1 MALMI
6 CLAFTVS
13 ILAPYTQASAQPSNN
28 WVVHPLHTALF
39 TGYTTPHGY
48 TPTQMRTAYN
58 LPDAGG
64 AGKIIAII
72 TAYDNPYILNA
83 FNTFSHTY
91 NLPDNSS
98 GGLLVHKMPG
108 ITPADESWSLETC
121 LDVEWAHAIAPNATI
136 LLVEAKDNQGAS
148 MFDAITYATNQQG
161 VVAVSMSWGGEEE
174 SNQLLWDQY
183 FNKAGIEFFAASGD
197 NSEDVIY
204 PASSRYVVAV
214 GGTTLNLQADG
225 TVISEV
231 AWDDSGGG
239 TSKYEPLPSYQ
250 ANYGLTYSKRA
261 VPDVSYNADPATGIP
276 VYYNGYWYKVGGT
289 SAGAPQWAAIHALGA
304 SATNNELYQKAQID
318 YAAYFRDI
326 TEGANANY
334 SATIGYDRVTGLG
347 SPLTYNFGTYLE
359 VSPTEGAG
367 QTPIAL
373 TGRGFL
379 GSSINLY
386 YLNPQSNTWISIA
399 NNTATTNGNFTL
411 QINAP
416 DLLQNNLAGDHKP
429 ASDYIVFRA
438 RDSND
443 GRYYNS
449 TEPYALLRRGL
460 TQVNNVFA
468 SGVFGNR
475 TDLTTQVFT
484 QKGQSLLVSGMWFN
498 PGIISLLWDNQ
509 TLWSSIADDLGT
521 FTASVQVPTTTVGKH
536 IIVIRDQNSD
546 FSFNITREP
555 FISLNYNGGW
565 YTSDFTLD
573 LTPDAEVT
581 ELFYCINGGVIQNV
595 TANGSP
601 VISTEGEN
609 GTLEYWSSW
618 NPYGVNLETA
628 HTTLGS
634 IKLDKTP
641 PSGTITTNTVTSSST
656 ITLNVT
662 ATDATSGITNMRFSN
677 DNQTYTNWETY
688 TTSKNWTLQS
698 GDGTKTVYAEF
709 QDAAGLTSQ
718 ATCTVTL
725 ESNQPAQTAQP
736 TSPPAASA
744 STTQSTTK
752 PTVTASPTATP
763 APTPAIP
770 ELNLTIIIAMLTLTA
785 VGLIIKRKK

>member
-1 MALMI
+1 MAIII
-6 CLAFTVS
+6 CAAVTIS
-13 ILAPYTQASAQPSNN
+13 IISPYIQASAKPSNN

-48 TPTQMRTAYN
+48 TPTQMRNAYN

-72 TAYDNPYILNA
+72 IAFDNPHILDA

-98 GGLLVHKMPG
+98 GNFIVHKMPG
-108 ITPADESWSLETC
+108 VTAADEGWSLESC

-136 LLVEAKDNQGAS
+136 LLVEAKDNDGSS
-148 MFDAITYATNQQG
+148 MFDAITYATNYPG
-161 VVAVSMSWGGEEE
+161 VVAVSMSWGGDED

-214 GGTTLNLQADG
+214 GGTTLNLQVDG

-276 VYYNGYWYKVGGT
+276 VYYNGLWYKVGGT
-289 SAGAPQWAAIHALGA
+289 SAGAPQWAAIHTLGA

-318 YAAYFRDI
+318 YSAYFRDI

-334 SATIGYDRVTGLG
+334 SATIDYDRVTGLG

-367 QTPIAL
+367 QTPITL

-379 GSSINLY
+379 GSSVNLY

-399 NNTATTNGNFTL
+399 NNIATTNGNFTL

-438 RDSND
+438 RDSSD

-449 TEPYALLRRGL
+449 TVPYTSWRRGL
-460 TQVNNVFA
+460 SQVNNAAA
-468 SGVFGNR
+468 SGLFGNR
-475 TDLTTQVFT
+475 TDLSASVIV
-484 QKGQSLLVSGMWFN
+484 QSNQLLTFEGSWFN
-498 PGIISLLWDNQ
+498 PGEVSFFWDGQALMGTSTAN
-509 TLWSSIADDLGT
+509 SNGT
-521 FTASVQVPTTTVGKH
+521 FSAAVEVPATITGEHMV
-536 IIVIRDQNSD
+536 VIRDQNSD
-546 FSFNITREP
+546 FTFNLTREP
-555 FISLNYNGGW
+555 AISTNYTESW
-565 YTSDFTLD
+565 HTADFAIN

-581 ELFYCINGGVIQNV
+581 ELFYRINGGAVQNV
-595 TANGSP
+595 TANGLP
-601 VISTEGEN
+601 VMSTESASN
-609 GTLEYWSSW
+609 TLEYWCTW
-618 NPYGVNLETA
+618 NPYGTNLETA
-628 HTTLGS
+628 HTTLS
-634 IKLDKTP
+634 NIRLDKTP
-641 PSGTITTNTVTSSST
+641 PSGSITTNPVTSSTT
-656 ITLNVT
+656 ITLTVS
-662 ATDATSGITNMRFSN
+662 ATDTTSGASNMRFSN
-677 DNQTYTNWETY
+677 DDQTYTDWETFS
-688 TTSKNWTLQS
+688 TSKTWTLQD
-698 GDGTKTVYAEF
+698 GAGTKTVYAEF

-718 ATCTVTL
+718 ASCTVTL
-725 ESNQPAQTAQP
+725 ESVQPSETTQP
-736 TSPPAASA
+736 TSNP
-744 STTQSTTK
+744 STLSPTSQPTAK
-752 PTVTASPTATP
+752 PIATATP
-763 APTPAIP
+763 APTPVIP
-770 ELNLTIIIAMLTLTA
+770 ELNLTVIIALLVLTA
-785 VGLIIKRKK
+785 VGLMVKIKKR